1 MIYTLSKL
9 PYTPLYGI
17 QYFIGKMF
25 DCSKRGLDVESLDL
39 LFFMVFI
46 YSGRVVI
53 DPDSTIIIVAPQTRS
68 ARSDMGRI
76 VVARGAT
83 ENFRLAFELR
93 PL

>member
-17 QYFIGKMF
+17 QSVICKMF
-25 DCSKRGLDVESLDL
+25 NCSKRGLDAKSLDL
-39 LFFMVFI
+39 LLFTVFI

-53 DPDSTIIIVAPQTRS
+53 DPDSTIIITPQTHS